1 MGLLFE
7 DIIPTGEIEQDDEK
21 LLHLS
26 ADSFGPKDQL
36 SIIPQASPFYLT
48 WQSKSNSETISEI
61 KNKA

>member
-7 DIIPTGEIEQDDEK
+7 DIIPRCDIEQDDEK

-36 SIIPQASPFYLT
+36 SVIPQASPFYLT
-48 WQSKSNSETISEI
+48 WQSKSNSNPSSEM
-61 KNKA
+61 KNRA